1 MKYVVV
7 SGGVLSGLGKGIT
20 ASSIGVLLQAAGYN
34 VTAIKIDPYLNCDAG
49 RMSPYEHGEV
59 YVLKDG
65 SEVDLDL
72 GNYERF
78 LDITLTHRHNI
89 TTGKVFAEVI
99 MREKEGQYL
108 GKTLQVVPHITD
120 EIKSRIETAARLPVS
135 SGGNG
140 DGGIRLSDGP
150 QPTPDVCIIELG
162 GTVGDMESAP
172 FVEALRQFQTKVGRE
187 NMCFVHVSLVP
198 VVGSVGE
205 QKTKPTQQSVRNLMG
220 LGIVPD
226 MLVCRSTEPISQGVR
241 TKLSQ
246 ACAIAPSRILAA
258 FDVADIYAVPGLLE
272 VQEATHTI
280 CTVLGLPEP
289 DQTEVR
295 KYLGNWLPDIPP
307 ELAPKLTVAI
317 VGKYVGLLDSYL
329 SLARAIGHAAH
340 LIGVHTEISWV
351 DAETLNYADSTSYHP
366 LLQSDCIIVPG
377 GFGDRGVEGKILA
390 CRVGRE
396 NSIPTLGICLGM
408 QTMLC
413 DYWRNVLMIPE
424 AVIGEV
430 EGDEAKPILKQM
442 PELKLGSSVV
452 TLCTPPPSEGVNYVR
467 PSKYNRCHKTARN
480 VHERFR
486 HRYALET
493 GRLGRIS
500 YEKGVERQLR
510 EVGYTHTGIDQ
521 HCAAVELDQHPFYV
535 GVQYHPEF
543 TSRVNRPGPLFVG
556 LLEAAAQNKSA
567 AMREQDGL

>member
-1 MKYVVV
+1 MKYIVV

-20 ASSIGVLLQAAGYN
+20 ASSIGVLMQSAGYN

-59 YVLKDG
+59 YVLDDG

-78 LDITLTHRHNI
+78 LDITLTQQHNI

-99 MREKEGQYL
+99 MREKEGKYL
-108 GKTLQVVPHITD
+108 GKTVQVVPHVTD
-120 EIKSRIETAARLPVS
+120 EIQRRIETTSKLSVN
-135 SGGNG
+135 SGGGMGVHLSNG
-140 DGGIRLSDGP
+140 PR
-150 QPTPDVCIIELG
+150 PTPDVCIIELG

-172 FVEALRQFQTKVGRE
+172 FVEALRQFQTKVGRD
-187 NMCFVHVSLVP
+187 NICFVHVSLVP

-205 QKTKPTQQSVRNLMG
+205 QKTKPTQQSVRTLMG

-226 MLVCRSTEPISQGVR
+226 VLVCRSAKPISDSIR

-246 ACAIAPSRILAA
+246 ACAIAPARILTA

-272 VQEATHTI
+272 VQEATQTI
-280 CTVLGLPEP
+280 CTVLGLPAH
-289 DQTEVR
+289 DQNAAR
-295 KYLGNWLPDIPP
+295 IHLGNWLPDIPP

-351 DAETLNYADSTSYHP
+351 DAETLNYADSTTYLP

-424 AVIGEV
+424 AVIGEIEDDGAV
-430 EGDEAKPILKQM
+430 PILRQM

-452 TLCTPPPSEGVNYVR
+452 TLCVPAPSEGVSYIR
-467 PSKYNRCHKTARN
+467 PCKFTKCHKTARN

-493 GRLGRIS
+493 GKLGRLS
-500 YEKGVERQLR
+500 YEKGVEQQLR
-510 EVGYTHTGIDQ
+510 EVAYTHMGIDQ

-567 AMREQDGL
+567 VMREQDGL

>member
-1 MKYVVV
+1 MKYIVV

-20 ASSIGVLLQAAGYN
+20 ASSLGVLMQAAGYN

-78 LDITLTHRHNI
+78 LDITLSHKHNI

-108 GKTLQVVPHITD
+108 GKTVQVVPHITD
-120 EIKSRIETAARLPVS
+120 EIQSRIETAAELPVS
-135 SGGNG
+135 TGGNG
-140 DGGIRLSDGP
+140 DCGIRLSDDP
-150 QPTPDVCIIELG
+150 QPTPDICIIELG

-226 MLVCRSTEPISQGVR
+226 MLVCRSAKPISQGVR

-246 ACAIAPSRILAA
+246 ACAIAPVRILAA
-258 FDVADIYAVPGLLE
+258 CDVADIYAVPGLLE
-272 VQEATHTI
+272 VQGATQTI
-280 CTVLGLPEP
+280 CKVLGLPEP
-289 DQTEVR
+289 DQPAVR
-295 KYLGNWLPDIPP
+295 EHLGRWLPDIPP
-307 ELAPKLTVAI
+307 ELAPKLNVAI

-340 LIGVHTEISWV
+340 LIGVRTEISWV
-351 DAETLNYADSTSYHP
+351 DAETLNYADSTTYLP

-413 DYWRNVLMIPE
+413 DYWRNVLGMPE

-430 EGDEAKPILKQM
+430 EGEEVKPILTQM

-452 TLCTPPPSEGVNYVR
+452 TLCRPACEGASYLR
-467 PSKYNRCHKTARN
+467 PCKYSRYHQDARN

-486 HRYALET
+486 HRYALKT
-493 GRLGRIS
+493 GVLGRIS
-500 YEKGVERQLR
+500 YEKGVEQQLR
-510 EVGYTHTGIDQ
+510 EVGYAHTGIDR
-521 HCAAVELDQHPFYV
+521 HCAVVELDQHPFYI

-556 LLEAAAQNKSA
+556 LLQAAAQNKSSV
-567 AMREQDGL
+567 MREQDGL

>member
-1 MKYVVV
+1 MKYIVV

-20 ASSIGVLLQAAGYN
+20 ASSIGVLMQAAGYN

-59 YVLKDG
+59 YVLDDG

-78 LDITLTHRHNI
+78 LDITLTQRHNI

-99 MREKEGQYL
+99 MREKEGKYL
-108 GKTLQVVPHITD
+108 GKTVQVVPHVTD
-120 EIKSRIETAARLPVS
+120 EIQSRIETAARLPVNS
-135 SGGNG
+135 GSGSGGVE
-140 DGGIRLSDGP
+140 RLVDVP
-150 QPTPDVCIIELG
+150 QPIPDVCIIELG

-172 FVEALRQFQTKVGRE
+172 FVEALRQFQTKVGRN

-226 MLVCRSTEPISQGVR
+226 ILVCRSAKPISDSIR

-272 VQEATHTI
+272 VQEATQTI
-280 CTVLGLPEP
+280 CKVLGLPNP
-289 DQTEVR
+289 DQTSVR
-295 KYLGNWLPDIPP
+295 KYLGQWLPDIPP

-340 LIGVHTEISWV
+340 LIGVHTEIIWV
-351 DAETLNYADSTSYHP
+351 DAETLNYADSTTYLP

-413 DYWRNVLMIPE
+413 DYWRNVLIIPE
-424 AVIGEV
+424 AVIGEIDDDGAV
-430 EGDEAKPILKQM
+430 PILRQM

-452 TLCTPPPSEGVNYVR
+452 TLCFPAPSEGVSYIR
-467 PSKYNRCHKTARN
+467 PCKYTRCHQKAQN

-486 HRYALET
+486 HRYVLET
-493 GRLGRIS
+493 GKLRRLS
-500 YEKGVERQLR
+500 YEKRVEQQLR
-510 EVGYTHTGIDQ
+510 EVAYTHMGNYQ

-567 AMREQDGL
+567 VMREQDGM

>member
-1 MKYVVV
+1 MKYIVV

-20 ASSIGVLLQAAGYN
+20 ASSLGVLMQAAGYN

-59 YVLKDG
+59 YVLEDG

-78 LDITLTHRHNI
+78 LDITLTHKHNI

-108 GKTLQVVPHITD
+108 GKTVQVVPHVTD
-120 EIKSRIETAARLPVS
+120 EIQHRIETASKLPVNGGG
-135 SGGNG
+135 SGV
-140 DGGIRLSDGP
+140 RLVAGP
-150 QPTPDVCIIELG
+150 RPVPDICIIELG

-187 NMCFVHVSLVP
+187 NVCFVHVSLVP

-226 MLVCRSTEPISQGVR
+226 ILVCRSAKIISQGVR

-246 ACAIAPSRILAA
+246 ACAIAPDRILAA
-258 FDVADIYAVPGLLE
+258 CDVADIYAVPGLLE
-272 VQEATHTI
+272 HQHATQTV
-280 CTVLGLPEP
+280 CKVLGLPDP
-289 DQTEVR
+289 DRDAVCEH
-295 KYLGNWLPDIPP
+295 LGNWLPDIPP

-340 LIGVHTEISWV
+340 RIGVHSELVWV
-351 DAETLNYADSTSYHP
+351 DAESLNYADSTTYLP

-377 GFGDRGVEGKILA
+377 GFGDRGVEGKVLA
-390 CRVGRE
+390 CRIGRE

-413 DYWRNVLMIPE
+413 DYWRNVLGMPE

-430 EGDEAKPILKQM
+430 GGEGVTPILSQM
-442 PELKLGSSVV
+442 SELKLGTSVV
-452 TLCTPPPSEGVNYVR
+452 TMCSTPNDRTHAAR
-467 PSKYNRCHKTARN
+467 PCKFNRCHDGARN

-486 HRYALET
+486 HRYALST
-493 GRLGRIS
+493 GTLGRLS
-500 YEKGVERQLR
+500 YERGVDKQLR
-510 EVGYTHTGIDQ
+510 EVGYAVTGIDEQ
-521 HCAAVELDQHPFYV
+521 CAAVELDQHPFYV

-543 TSRVNRPGPLFVG
+543 SSKVNRPGPLFVG
-556 LLEAAAQNKSA
+556 LLEAAAQNKSSV
-567 AMREQDGL
+567 MREQDGL